1 MDTVHVTTWPWHHS
15 QRAKAFVVGSVHQ
28 KQRSA
33 SVLPRQ
39 WTSGSTWSCDVLTH
53 WAAFF
58 PLFLSLSL
66 HLNAFELRPRT
77 ISITIILIMRAKLHI
92 SPCRY
97 RGTLRQKSFFRSWN
111 AANSRSRGKSECEA
125 KIQRRSL
132 CQSSLSSLH
141 HLLYFCARA
150 WIGSIWSPVSRKRPL
165 FHVVY
170 TCIGLFVSLTAS
182 FQFPRLH
189 WL

>member
-58 PLFLSLSL
+58 PLFLSLSQ

-111 AANSRSRGKSECEA
+111 AANSRSRGKSDGKTKSKKTSWDVKNVKRKFSEDPFVRALWALFIISCISVLVLGLDRFEA
-125 KIQRRSL
+125 PCRGRDP
-132 CQSSLSSLH
+132 CFMSSIP
-141 HLLYFCARA
+141 A
-150 WIGSIWSPVSRKRPL
+150 
-165 FHVVY
+165 
-170 TCIGLFVSLTAS
+170 
-182 FQFPRLH
+182 
-189 WL
+189 